1 VDVNQ
6 LDASYLHAADQDAAQ
21 ERLHALG
28 CTDGLPVIVPT
39 EARVA
44 AMIAAFPGTAD
55 DVLGIVEPRKGV
67 ATVASVATNAVM
79 AGCRPE
85 HFRVVCAMVRG
96 VCDPAF
102 NLSVV
107 QGTTNNA
114 APLTIVSGGP
124 ADIASGAGAL
134 GPGHRANATI
144 GRALRLVLWNAGG
157 GHPGEADM
165 ATLGQ
170 PAKFTFV
177 VGEASSTLGSLA
189 TTPAVTVIGVE
200 GPSQIMFVPV
210 GDSTSADAERL
221 LEMLARTLLAPGSLA
236 GMGYRGSGAMLLC
249 PLHADV
255 LVAAGFDRAAIQH
268 AIFERS
274 VVRASEIR
282 RLHGFVRGAP
292 DIADDALVHGL
303 SSPAHLTVAVAG
315 GAGTYSVVLPGLAA
329 GVGTAVTVPLR
340 ALTQRPAR

>member
-1 VDVNQ
+1 MSP
-6 LDASYLHAADQDAAQ
+6 LDTSFLYSADEEDAREQ
-21 ERLHALG
+21 LHALG

-85 HFRVVCAMVRG
+85 HFDVVCAMVRG
-96 VCDPAF
+96 VCDPTF

-144 GRALRLVLWNAGG
+144 GRALRLVMWNAGG
-157 GHPGEADM
+157 GRPGEADM

-177 VGEASSTLGSLA
+177 VGEASSALGSLA
-189 TTPAVTVIGVE
+189 ATPAVTVIGVE
-200 GPSQIMFVPV
+200 GPSQIMFVPI
-210 GDSTSADAERL
+210 GDSASADAERL

-236 GMGYRGSGAMLLC
+236 GMGYRGSGALLLC

-255 LVAAGFDRAAIQH
+255 LVAAGFDRAEIQH
-268 AIFERS
+268 AIYERA
-274 VVRASEIR
+274 VVRAGEIR
-282 RLHGFVRGAP
+282 RLHGFVRGASET
-292 DIADDALVHGL
+292 ADDAMVHGL

-315 GAGTYSVVLPGLAA
+315 GAGTYSVVLPGLAE
-329 GVGTAVTVPLR
+329 GVGTAVTVALR
-340 ALTQRPAR
+340 APSPHPAG